1 MAAFSCLHTIGVVRL
16 ARDFAGNFYKTAL
29 WRNARR
35 LYIQSVG
42 GLCERCYAKGIIRHG
57 DTVHHKIHLTAE
69 NINDPE
75 VTLNPD
81 NMELLCR
88 DCHAEEHKSVKRF
101 KVDELGR
108 ITAR

>member
-1 MAAFSCLHTIGVVRL
+1 MAAFSCLHTIGVDRL

-29 WRNARR
+29 WRNARK

-57 DTVHHKIHLTAE
+57 DTVHHKIHLT
-69 NINDPE
+69 
-75 VTLNPD
+75 PD
-81 NMELLCR
+81 NISVPEIALSWDNLELLCR
-88 DCHAEEHKSVKRF
+88 DCHALMHKPEKRY

-108 ITAR
+108 VSIL

>member
-1 MAAFSCLHTIGVVRL
+1 MAAFSCLHTIGVDRL

-29 WRNARR
+29 WRNARK

-69 NINDPE
+69 NINNPE

-101 KVDELGR
+101 KVDEMGR